1 MSSISVISVRPQ
13 CVSLMCVL
21 NVLPLCVLDVS
32 PQCVSSNVCP
42 QCVSSMCVHNV
53 CPQSVSSICVL
64 NVFPRCVASMCVLNV
79 CPQCPQCVSLI
90 CVLNVCPQ
98 YMSSMCV
105 INVCPNFVSW
115 AGNFRIVDIGINAW
129 SIIRKVNKNQ
139 VLFVLAYILHS
150 DLNINFIICAEVGE
164 IITEMTFI
172 FSSALGVNTNFE
184 EFILTRAEK
193 LQKQVQE
200 LLEA

>member
-1 MSSISVISVRPQ
+1 MCYLYVCPW
-13 CVSLMCVL
+13 CVSSMCFL
-21 NVLPLCVLDVS
+21 NVIPN
-32 PQCVSSNVCP
+32 VSSNVCP

-53 CPQSVSSICVL
+53 CPQSVSSMCFLDVWPQCASSMCVL
-64 NVFPRCVASMCVLNV
+64 NVLNV

>member
-1 MSSISVISVRPQ
+1 MCYL

-21 NVLPLCVLDVS
+21 NVF
-32 PQCVSSNVCP
+32 PQCDSQRVSSNVCP

-53 CPQSVSSICVL
+53 CSQCVFTMCVL
-64 NVFPRCVASMCVLNV
+64 NVCPRCVASMCVLNV